1 MTCKYIICNLSTE
14 KLLTKCVQL
23 MTLYVVQSNMSK
35 FRSLNRF
42 KEAKNI
48 ARYSAL
54 FSYSAHEATNS
65 SELVSQ
71 FSNAV
76 FKISSYI

>member
-1 MTCKYIICNLSTE
+1 
-14 KLLTKCVQL
+14 
-23 MTLYVVQSNMSK
+23 MSK
-35 FRSLNRF
+35 FKSLNWF
-42 KEAKNI
+42 KEAKNL

-76 FKISSYI
+76 FKISSYF